1 MPNTVPQLPH
11 HARFNTL
18 CKSDTLE
25 QFDWFEIMP
34 CRTDKSEGGSD
45 QRDPYQDIEH
55 AA

>member
-1 MPNTVPQLPH
+1 MTNTVPQLPH

-34 CRTDKSEGGSD
+34 CRHGASEGGSV
-45 QRDPYQDIEH
+45 QCDPYPDIER